1 MEFRLRDGRTIPV
14 EMHKSKVVQKI
25 NLLSP
30 EQRLKSIREAGFNT
44 FLLRSGDVFLDMLT
58 DSGTNAVSDCQ
69 QGATMCSDDAYAG
82 SESFYRLTD
91 VVKKVWGKQFVLPV
105 HQGRAAEH
113 ILARFFVKPGDF
125 VPMNYHF
132 TTTKAH
138 FNMQGGT
145 VLELFKKGAI
155 EIESD
160 EPFKGDIDIEAVQ
173 AVIKE
178 HGAAKVPFVRM
189 EATTNLIGGQ
199 PFSLQNLRE
208 LKAMLL
214 KHGIPLMLDASLI
227 SENAFMIWKREK
239 AVAGMSIAEIIRE
252 MMDLS
257 DIVYLSARKS
267 CAGRGGMII
276 TDRKDFYDGIA
287 PMIPVFEGFLTY
299 GGMSSREIEGI
310 AVGIEEMTDPEVAG
324 ASVEMIRFGV
334 EKLKKN
340 GIPVITPGGG
350 LGIHLDA
357 KQFLPHIHWSGYPAG
372 CLAAAMY
379 IISGV
384 RGMERGS
391 VSMDRNEKG
400 EEVPSDL
407 ELLRLAVPRRVFS
420 ASHIEYMTDM
430 AMWLFENS
438 KLVGSLKFVQEP
450 PVLRFFMGKM
460 APIGD
465 WDAKLL
471 EAVKSD
477 FGC

>member
-14 EMHKSKVVQKI
+14 EMHKSKVIQKI

-30 EQRLKSIREAGFNT
+30 EARLNSIRQAGFNT

-69 QGATMCSDDAYAG
+69 QVATMCSDDAYAG

-91 VVKKVWGKQFVLPV
+91 AVKKVWGKQFVLPV

-113 ILARFFVKPGDF
+113 ILARFFVKPGSF

-138 FNMQGGT
+138 FFMQGGT
-145 VLELFKKGAI
+145 VLELFKKGALD
-155 EIESD
+155 IESD
-160 EPFKGDIDIEAVQ
+160 EPFKGDIDIEAVE

-208 LKAMLL
+208 LKAMLV
-214 KHGIPLMLDASLI
+214 KHGIPLMLDASLV
-227 SENAFMIWKREK
+227 SENAYMIWKRDK
-239 AVAGMSIAEIIRE
+239 AAAGMSIADILME

-276 TDRKDFYDGIA
+276 TNRQDFYDGIA
-287 PMIPVFEGFLTY
+287 PMIPVYEGFLTY

-324 ASVEMIRFGV
+324 SSVEMIRFGV
-334 EKLKKN
+334 EKLRKN

-471 EAVKSD
+471 DAVKSD
-477 FGC
+477 FGH

>member
-30 EQRLKSIREAGFNT
+30 EARLNSIRQAGFNT

-91 VVKKVWGKQFVLPV
+91 AVKKVWGKQFVLPV

-113 ILARFFVKPGDF
+113 ILARFFVKPGSF

-138 FNMQGGT
+138 FFMQGGT
-145 VLELFKKGAI
+145 VLELFKKGALD
-155 EIESD
+155 IESD
-160 EPFKGDIDIEAVQ
+160 EPFKGDIDIEAVE

-208 LKAMLL
+208 LKAMLV
-214 KHGIPLMLDASLI
+214 KHGIPLMLDASLV
-227 SENAFMIWKREK
+227 SENAYMIWKRDK
-239 AVAGMSIAEIIRE
+239 AAAGMSIADILME

-276 TDRKDFYDGIA
+276 TNRQDFYDGIA
-287 PMIPVFEGFLTY
+287 PMIPVYEGFLTY

-324 ASVEMIRFGV
+324 SSVEMIRFGV
-334 EKLKKN
+334 EKLRKN

-471 EAVKSD
+471 DAVKSD
-477 FGC
+477 FGH

>member
-30 EQRLKSIREAGFNT
+30 EERLKSIREAGFNT

-69 QGATMCSDDAYAG
+69 QGATMCADDAYAG

-91 VVKKVWGKQFVLPV
+91 VVRKVWGKQFVLPV

-113 ILARFFVKPGDF
+113 ILARFFVKPGSF
-125 VPMNYHF
+125 IPMNYHF

-155 EIESD
+155 DIESD

-178 HGAAKVPFVRM
+178 HGADKVPFVRM

-208 LKAMLL
+208 LKVMLA

-239 AVAGMSIAEIIRE
+239 AVAGMSIAQIVRE

-276 TDRKDFYDGIA
+276 TDRKDFFDGIA

-310 AVGIEEMTDPEVAG
+310 TVGIEEMTDPEVAG

-357 KQFLPHIHWSGYPAG
+357 KQFLPHIQWSGYPAG

-391 VSMDRNEKG
+391 ISMDRDEKG

-438 KLVGSLKFVQEP
+438 KLVGGLKFVHEP
-450 PVLRFFMGKM
+450 PVLRFFMGKL

>member
-14 EMHKSKVVQKI
+14 EMHKSKVIQKI

-30 EQRLKSIREAGFNT
+30 EARLNSIRQAGFNT

-91 VVKKVWGKQFVLPV
+91 AVKKVWGKQFVLPV

-113 ILARFFVKPGDF
+113 ILARFFVKPGSF

-138 FNMQGGT
+138 FFMQGGT
-145 VLELFKKGAI
+145 VLELFKKGALD
-155 EIESD
+155 IESD
-160 EPFKGDIDIEAVQ
+160 EPFKGDIDIEAVE

-208 LKAMLL
+208 LKAMLV
-214 KHGIPLMLDASLI
+214 KHGIPLMLDASLV
-227 SENAFMIWKREK
+227 SENAYMIWKRDK
-239 AVAGMSIAEIIRE
+239 AAAGMSIADILME

-276 TDRKDFYDGIA
+276 TNRQDFYDGIA
-287 PMIPVFEGFLTY
+287 PMIPVYEGFLTY

-324 ASVEMIRFGV
+324 SSVEMIRFGV
-334 EKLKKN
+334 EKLRKN

-471 EAVKSD
+471 DAVKSD
-477 FGC
+477 FGH